1 MKWTYD
7 ASTCVVLSLLMCCAV
22 AFSGSAFS
30 VDVLGKGRV
39 SMEGSI
45 VETPCAIEVGGY
57 DQSLVMDTLPVSQ
70 LIREG
75 RGPEKDFAIR
85 LVDCVLV
92 RVDATA
98 CDWQRFQVTFDGDND
113 RGHFGVN
120 GEARGVALMIRDAR
134 GEVAAPG
141 DALQAGAMTPGEM
154 QLHYTLSLVG
164 NQQTLRAGAYRT
176 AIRFRMDYY

>member
-7 ASTCVVLSLLMCCAV
+7 ASPCVVPSLLMCCAL

-39 SMEGSI
+39 SMEGAI
-45 VETPCAIEVGGY
+45 VETPCAIEVGDH
-57 DQSLVMDTLPVSQ
+57 DQSLVMDTLPVSL

-75 RGPEKDFAIR
+75 RGPERQFSIR
-85 LVDCVLV
+85 LMNCVLS
-92 RVDATA
+92 RVDATVPV
-98 CDWQRFQVTFDGDND
+98 WQRFQVTFDGDND
-113 RGHFGVN
+113 HGHFGVS

-134 GEVAAPG
+134 GEMAAPG
-141 DALQAGAMTPGEM
+141 EAMPAIAITPGER
-154 QLHYTLSLVG
+154 QLHYTLNLVG
-164 NQQTLRAGAYRT
+164 NQQTLRAGDYRT